1 MDMDRFEKIGKVT
14 LDYEYY
20 PGEDFYCDGLVE
32 DELLHIAKN
41 HAPAEFPALI
51 EERGSWPVL
60 YHLSA
65 QRENIVSWL
74 PITKDMKV
82 LEVGSG
88 CGAITGAF
96 ARKAGSVTCVDLS
109 KRRSTIN
116 AYKNEDCENVTIH
129 VGNFKDIEPDLD
141 TDFDYVSSLGFIVT
155 KEKIY
160 KTNKHV
166 FVKRS

>member
-1 MDMDRFEKIGKVT
+1 MDRFEKIGKIT

-65 QRENIVSWL
+65 QRENIVNWL

-82 LEVGSG
+82 LELYEKL
-88 CGAITGAF
+88 CEFMPEYLA
-96 ARKAGSVTCVDLS
+96 
-109 KRRSTIN
+109 
-116 AYKNEDCENVTIH
+116 EDWDNDGIMCCADTS
-129 VGNFKDIEPDLD
+129 LD
-141 TDFDYVSSLGFIVT
+141 CKSILQYIGD
-155 KEKIY
+155 KE
-160 KTNKHV
+160 V
-166 FVKRS
+166 FVTLIGPCRKQVSL